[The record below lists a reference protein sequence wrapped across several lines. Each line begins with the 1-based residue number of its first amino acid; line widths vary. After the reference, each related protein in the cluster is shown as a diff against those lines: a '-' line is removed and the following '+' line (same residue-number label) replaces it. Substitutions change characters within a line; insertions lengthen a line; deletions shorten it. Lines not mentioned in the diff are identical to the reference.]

1 MDYFVKAHHDL
12 DINEKK
18 EIYSQFQNF
27 KVSFLEKGV
36 SYFNNEIVLFDNDEV
51 FVEFENRI
59 IKGYDSSSNNN
70 LDKYYNQL
78 KNSSIKFRHFFT
90 NLIWLYNFP
99 IRNESKL
106 RKTKVEE
113 IQFFLDTQD
122 ISFIESK
129 IPKEGIL
136 SYGNLYH
143 SKYFD
148 INFIYFFVKNY
159 KQTNKNYNEIIN
171 SIDINS
177 LVKEISSE
185 NLLNKSTLPSIHIL
199 NYLFNPELYEPIG
212 SREDKQKIVTYFME
226 DYDNDTLDEDLRNIR
241 KENHLKDSD
250 SLFLYAIEFDG
261 KLKKRKK
268 EKATNNLKKA
278 FINTNKKEK
287 RTTEINTRDK
297 RKKFDLEN
305 QQNENKNKIL
315 SGLEAEKLVYEYE
328 LKLINKTTL
337 LKILTNIDKYSSFK
351 EIHKDIDLIIHYS
364 KNIYAKAPFDIISH
378 RENEIL
384 FIEVKSTIN
393 NEIYF
398 SSNEII
404 FAYENFKNY
413 EVRIVK
419 DSEIYVFELEKNI
432 LEEIYTNL
440 NKNSYSIENISFRVN
455 FL

>member
-226 DYDNDTLDEDLRNIR
+226 DYDNDTLDED
-241 KENHLKDSD
+241 
-250 SLFLYAIEFDG
+250 
-261 KLKKRKK
+261 
-268 EKATNNLKKA
+268 
-278 FINTNKKEK
+278 
-287 RTTEINTRDK
+287 
-297 RKKFDLEN
+297 
-305 QQNENKNKIL
+305 
-315 SGLEAEKLVYEYE
+315 
-328 LKLINKTTL
+328 
-337 LKILTNIDKYSSFK
+337 
-351 EIHKDIDLIIHYS
+351 
-364 KNIYAKAPFDIISH
+364 
-378 RENEIL
+378 
-384 FIEVKSTIN
+384 
-393 NEIYF
+393 
-398 SSNEII
+398 
-404 FAYENFKNY
+404 
-413 EVRIVK
+413 
-419 DSEIYVFELEKNI
+419 
-432 LEEIYTNL
+432 
-440 NKNSYSIENISFRVN
+440 
-455 FL
+455 